1 MGDWCDDCRYDRT
14 RRTGEDACPFTTL
27 YWDFFL
33 RHADRF
39 ARNPR
44 VARQVHSARA
54 LADGQA
60 VRVRAREVLAGLDD
74 GKV

>member
-1 MGDWCDDCRYDRT
+1 
-14 RRTGEDACPFTTL
+14 
-27 YWDFFL
+27 
-33 RHADRF
+33 
-39 ARNPR
+39 

-54 LADGQA
+54 LADGDA